1 MELKVTV
8 ARTPT
13 TEEEPF
19 TSGAKEFVVTSVE
32 LVQTPKGEKV
42 EIEPNSSERSVG
54 ATSDVTVVMK
64 SADGELT
71 TTVPSLF
78 DNDIATPRTQE
89 VTSSA

>member
-1 MELKVTV
+1 M
-8 ARTPT
+8 
-13 TEEEPF
+13 
-19 TSGAKEFVVTSVE
+19 SVE
-32 LVQTPKGEKV
+32 SDQTPQAETV
-42 EIEPNSSERSVG
+42 EIECIPLEQSAS

-71 TTVPSLF
+71 TTAPSLF